1 MVSIIK
7 VQESRVV
14 NLNTQTRLIR
24 KMHLS
29 TEIIVFGTINLQIKP
44 NAILQYMNQVSTDSI
59 SQH

>member
-24 KMHLS
+24 KMHFS
-29 TEIIVFGTINLQIKP
+29 TEIIVSGTINLQIEP